1 MAGSMEWLLV
11 VCVCLSVTASALA
24 LKAELE
30 EYDNTASVAMD
41 ELEFVDTEH
50 LNYASSQGKE
60 ASQPQKRPRDDS
72 TDSKASKRQKRP
84 MDNEAALEKDAALKR
99 AALEKA
105 AALERAAL
113 EKAAL
118 AALDKT
124 AREECNDKIKAAF
137 DDGVLSTDTALIC
150 KKMKPTP
157 DLKIQWCNRVANMY
171 ALPVGQGDCTV
182 ITCPSETDPGD
193 IVLVDCGAKPAG
205 DIYSSSGVKEFLQLE
220 KVRATVVITHG
231 DKDHYNYLQD
241 IFTGFDK
248 DRLDIIVGEENAVPK
263 ENLPNGKLHVVNGG
277 KECIGNCPQFKHLL
291 CGKGSP
297 LNFNILAANVGD
309 KKNQKSI
316 VLKVS
321 YKDGPSLLLP
331 GDMEYNAMG
340 KIADKLS
347 ESKVMNADFYKI
359 AHHGAASTDSGIFK
373 KWLNAIVP
381 NRIGE
386 VFVSHG
392 FKNKYH
398 HPRCESIGGVY
409 DPYARRCR
417 GIGLSDQQQ
426 PPQPQESHT
435 FQCYQPKSSDYELDE
450 IKDRCMFNTFLEQNN
465 GKSIACI
472 IYIAINSDSVE
483 VVSPCSCKTQCFC
496 HVQE

>member
-50 LNYASSQGKE
+50 LNYASSQVQG
-60 ASQPQKRPRDDS
+60 ASKPQKRPRDDS
-72 TDSKASKRQKRP
+72 A
-84 MDNEAALEKDAALKR
+84 DNEASQRNRKRPRDNEATLDNAAR
-99 AALEKA
+99 G
-105 AALERAAL
+105 
-113 EKAAL
+113 
-118 AALDKT
+118 
-124 AREECNDKIKAAF
+124 ECNAKIKAAF
-137 DDGVLSTDTALIC
+137 DDGVLSTDPALIC
-150 KKMKPTP
+150 KKIKPTP

-182 ITCPSETDPGD
+182 ITCPSETDPRD

-220 KVRATVVITHG
+220 KVTRATVVITHG

-241 IFTGFDK
+241 IFTGFNK
-248 DRLDIIVGEENAVPK
+248 DNLDIIVGEENAVPK

-277 KECIGNCPQFKHLL
+277 KECIGNCPQFEKPEHQHML

-340 KIADKLS
+340 EIADKLS

-373 KWLNAIVP
+373 KWLAAIVP

-398 HPRCESIGGVY
+398 HPRCESIGGVF

-417 GIGLSDQQQ
+417 GLGLSDQQQ

-450 IKDRCMFNTFLEQNN
+450 IKDRCLFNTFLEQNN

-472 IYIAINSDSVE
+472 IYIAITSDSVE